1 MHIGSTLIL
10 DTFAEAFRMRFAR
23 LLVTATNEYWLDI
36 ALQEFTGYGTSVIGC
51 DAEIGVEQK
60 LDASA
65 TPDGRPGAAVLLFGF
80 SSEALSEAVPNRVG
94 QCLMTC
100 PTTSVYNGLPAAD
113 ESLSLGKHLR
123 YFGDGFQKSKLI
135 DGRRFWRIPVM
146 DGEFIVEQQ
155 VGISKGVAGGNII
168 LQATSQ
174 EIALAAAKQVSD
186 SLATLPGII
195 TPFP

>member
-135 DGRRFWRIPVM
+135 DGRRFWRIPVPN
-146 DGEFIVEQQ
+146 FT
-155 VGISKGVAGGNII
+155 GVVN
-168 LQATSQ
+168 
-174 EIALAAAKQVSD
+174 VN
-186 SLATLPGII
+186 
-195 TPFP
+195 